1 MRKSIQIIAFSLCF
15 IILMLSCGCDINSG
29 SNKII
34 SMDVDT
40 KPKNIDPQLAVSD
53 SELIIARNTLTGLF
67 RISED
72 GKAEKSLCE
81 SVKVSDDRLTYYF
94 KIKDAKWSDDRQ
106 ITADDFVFGITRAL
120 SPITKSPYASS
131 LFYIK
136 NAEKFHNN
144 EVGLTELGISATD
157 STTVKITLEK
167 KIADIEYKLADLSA
181 MPCNREFFT
190 ECKGKYGL
198 SEGDMLYCGPFYVS
212 SWSEKSIKLNRNNDY
227 AGGEVKPASVTMT
240 FGGTSDERIE
250 DISKGVID
258 VAVIDAGKEGLAKET
273 GLKTSSV
280 RSTVWAII
288 INPNAPIAGTELG
301 SSALIK
307 SLNRTEIERSLTTGY
322 SIFSGVIAPDLFVSG
337 EKYGS
342 HIKEYTQQV
351 ADVEKAKSEYMQAL
365 KEGSG
370 SMSGASL
377 LYVDHEKMGNIAIKI
392 AANWQSNLDAYVNTE
407 SVSLE
412 EMKTRIKNGDYT
424 VALYPIGYGDYD
436 AENVLKQFMTDNSDN
451 IFGVSDP
458 KFDSLMISAINA
470 VSAADKA
477 NALHKAEQQLING
490 GYISPI
496 VLSPTVIAKT
506 PTMTGCIFDLN
517 RGNFDFVNTGK

>member
-1 MRKSIQIIAFSLCF
+1 
-15 IILMLSCGCDINSG
+15 MLSCGCDINSG

-198 SEGDMLYCGPFYVS
+198 SEVDMLYCGPFYVR

-250 DISKGVID
+250 DITDMKAAD
-258 VAVIDAGKEGLAKET
+258 VRRLWQLFLVNYL
-273 GLKTSSV
+273 
-280 RSTVWAII
+280 
-288 INPNAPIAGTELG
+288 GTEDPRAIGLFEKKVSVVG
-301 SSALIK
+301 LMKMASTMA
-307 SLNRTEIERSLTTGY
+307 
-322 SIFSGVIAPDLFVSG
+322 FSTRARLPGVMD
-337 EKYGS
+337 
-342 HIKEYTQQV
+342 
-351 ADVEKAKSEYMQAL
+351 
-365 KEGSG
+365 
-370 SMSGASL
+370 
-377 LYVDHEKMGNIAIKI
+377 
-392 AANWQSNLDAYVNTE
+392 
-407 SVSLE
+407 
-412 EMKTRIKNGDYT
+412 
-424 VALYPIGYGDYD
+424 
-436 AENVLKQFMTDNSDN
+436 NVL
-451 IFGVSDP
+451 
-458 KFDSLMISAINA
+458 AIVRQNLL
-470 VSAADKA
+470 A
-477 NALHKAEQQLING
+477 NAQQLIKLLG
-490 GYISPI
+490 
-496 VLSPTVIAKT
+496 
-506 PTMTGCIFDLN
+506 M
-517 RGNFDFVNTGK
+517 